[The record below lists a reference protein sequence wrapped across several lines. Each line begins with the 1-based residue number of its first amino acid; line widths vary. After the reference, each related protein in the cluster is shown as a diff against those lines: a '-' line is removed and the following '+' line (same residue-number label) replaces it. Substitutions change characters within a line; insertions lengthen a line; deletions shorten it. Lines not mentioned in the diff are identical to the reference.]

1 MRYLIILLLFSNL
14 LFAEHADENQQLNAQ
29 NTTDGL
35 LECYSFYEIYA
46 YGLATRVEGDMSNEI
61 KQMNETADILLITA
75 KQLQKL
81 SHISDEALTS
91 KMQLMVAN
99 ILGMMDNSYANLSV
113 AREKYSIRCKTL
125 SESMIAFYQLLQK

>member
-1 MRYLIILLLFSNL
+1 MLFTNL
-14 LFAEHADENQQLNAQ
+14 LFAEHTDENQQLNAQ

-35 LECYSFYEIYA
+35 LECYCFYEIYA
-46 YGLATRVEGDMSNEI
+46 NGLASVEEDMSSEI
-61 KQMNETADILLITA
+61 KQINDTADILLLFA
-75 KQLQKL
+75 KQLQKQ

-113 AREKYSIRCKTL
+113 ALEKYSLRCKKL
-125 SESMIAFYQLLQK
+125 SESYIALLQSLQK

>member
-14 LFAEHADENQQLNAQ
+14 LFAEHTDENQQLNAQ

-35 LECYSFYEIYA
+35 LECYVFYEITA
-46 YGLATRVEGDMSNEI
+46 IGFARLEEDNSDEI
-61 KQMNETADILLITA
+61 KQMNDTADILLLFA

-91 KMQLMVAN
+91 KMGLMTAN
-99 ILGMMDNSYANLSV
+99 ISGMMDNSYANYSV
-113 AREKYSIRCKTL
+113 IADKYHLKCKTL
-125 SESMIAFYQLLQK
+125 AESYVALLQSLQK

>member
-1 MRYLIILLLFSNL
+1 
-14 LFAEHADENQQLNAQ
+14 
-29 NTTDGL
+29 
-35 LECYSFYEIYA
+35 
-46 YGLATRVEGDMSNEI
+46 MSNEI

-113 AREKYSIRCKTL
+113 AREKYSLSCKTL